1 MANNIREIKTQLSLD
16 GEAAFRKSL
25 KSVDSSLTA
34 LNSELKLVKASF
46 AGSTDEIAKNQA
58 EIDVLQKV
66 NDQLK
71 VKCSALADAVDTT
84 TKAYESAKENAEK
97 MSQAYGE
104 NSDEAKKAWAEVETF
119 GNKMDRFT
127 TQLNNTETKL
137 ANNSNKINELKEAMQ
152 SAEAATEKTGNS
164 FAKTIDSADNELKV
178 LKSELKYT
186 KASFADSQIEVDKYN
201 AELGVTEKIQEQLKI
216 KFDALS
222 DATEKSAQKYA
233 DAKQEAEKL
242 SAEFGENS
250 NQAKKAWESVETLK
264 NELDQLTIKTNNAGA
279 ELANSESKIGKL
291 EKSIQDWGESTKYST
306 RIMEYAFKDA
316 EDTADRL
323 GDAIEDTADD
333 AGSAANGGFTVL
345 KGAAAELVTD
355 GFEKVVD
362 ILKDTVIEMGNVDS
376 AINDFQNK
384 TGATAEEMT
393 QYGETIKDL
402 YRGSIGESM
411 DDISDSA
418 ATVKRSLGDISPE
431 TLEEVTKQAI
441 TLRDVFGFDVQESMR
456 AVKSM
461 MDQFGISATESFN
474 LIVQGYQSGLDQNG
488 DLLDTLNEYSVQ
500 FANSGYDANQMMN
513 MLANGAKEG
522 TWSVDKLGDAVKEF
536 HIRLS
541 DGSADEALAMLGLG
555 TQQAETSTLEL
566 REASVN
572 CTNAQNDLAKSAT
585 DLEKAQLSVTDAQKA
600 YNEAVYTYG
609 ENSYEAQKAANTLE
623 AAQNSVADAQ
633 LKQEEAQINLEKAQS
648 DYNSELNATS
658 VNLDDIKGRLAAGG
672 DTAKQAQD
680 EILTALMGVEDE
692 QQRYTIGQALMGTMW
707 EDLGEDAVKALMNTQ
722 GEIDDTKDAMQ
733 DVIDLHYSDIGTQ
746 WKEVSRIAKTEVV
759 EPLLN
764 KALPKIKDGLN
775 WASENM
781 DSIIPTIKTVGT
793 VVGTAFAAKKIVDFG
808 TAAVNTCKTVKL
820 AFMALNTSNPLG
832 WIAIGVTALAGIG
845 TALYQLGDYGKND
858 TIEINSYT
866 QSLIDK
872 QTELNQK
879 TDEMHD
885 KYKSWEDARNS
896 SLSSVETEYNYYSNL
911 WDSMK
916 NITDENGKIK
926 EGYENRAQVISG
938 ELSDALGIEIDIVDG
953 QVQKYKE
960 LENQVDAVIEKKQL
974 NALLSA
980 DEGSY
985 QEALLNVGDA
995 ASGYAELNDSR
1006 TKLNRRM
1013 ADVVAAKRQ
1022 LDQVGSDTQKMQA
1035 FVDRFG
1041 ETYGITMNDV
1051 ANRCEIVWDK
1061 LDESQNKIQTSLDEN
1076 ADEMQKAQTDM
1087 INYQSEIVNFEDAQ
1101 EAVASGNAD
1110 QIKESTIRLQGHLQT
1125 AETGTKESLTRQRDD
1140 AYANWQRLKQLYEE
1154 GAKGIS
1160 EDMVKNA
1167 YDTYVT
1173 TNDEC
1178 NEYILTARRAGQ
1190 DAPTGF
1196 ANNYIE
1202 SMNTN
1207 MGGIESANSQVS
1219 GGFSKLIDDGIA
1231 AANNKRGEMYDS
1243 FYAIGGDCGSGLED
1257 GINGCLGT
1265 VSAAITN
1272 AADTMIIAMR
1282 NRIDS
1287 HSPSRKFMAIGRDV
1301 DAGLE
1306 LGILNNADDIYTAV
1320 EDVADGATNKMAE
1333 NLDRDLSMKKPI
1345 LTAEYVGSAVSEQA
1359 AASANGV
1366 VIGGVNVTIQRADLS
1381 SEQGV
1386 DQTAIQLSDALISQI
1401 ARKLAAQTRRY
1412 SAAVGG

>member
-1013 ADVVAAKRQ
+1013 TDVVAAKRQ

-1207 MGGIESANSQVS
+1207 MGGIESANSQVP

>member
-58 EIDVLQKV
+58 EIEVLQKV
-66 NDQLK
+66 HDQLQ
-71 VKCSALADAVDTT
+71 VKCDALADAVDST
-84 TKAYESAKENAEK
+84 TKAYEAAKENAKKVSEE
-97 MSQAYGE
+97 YGE
-104 NSDEAKKAWAEVETF
+104 NSEQAKKAWAEVETL

-127 TQLNNTETKL
+127 TQLNNAETKL

-222 DATEKSAQKYA
+222 EATEKSAQKYA

-291 EKSIQDWGESTKYST
+291 EKSIQDWGESTEYST

-333 AGSAANGGFTVL
+333 ADSAANGGFTVL

-522 TWSVDKLGDAVKEF
+522 TWSVDKLGDAVKEL
-536 HIRLS
+536 HINLS

-808 TAAVNTCKTVKL
+808 TDAVNTCRTVKL

-926 EGYENRAQVISG
+926 DGYENRAQVISG
-938 ELSDALGIEIDIVDG
+938 ELSEALGIEIDIVDG

-960 LENQVDAVIEKKQL
+960 LENQVDAVIEKKRA
-974 NALLSA
+974 NALIEA
-980 DEGSY
+980 GAGDY
-985 QEALLNVGDA
+985 QTALMSVGDA
-995 ASGYAELNDSR
+995 AANYAELNDSR

-1013 ADVVAAKRQ
+1013 TDVVAAKRQ
-1022 LDQVGSDTQKMQA
+1022 LDQVGNDTQKMQA

-1051 ANRCEIVWDK
+1051 ANRCEVVWDV
-1061 LDESQNKIQTSLDEN
+1061 LDENQNKIQTSLDEN
-1076 ADEMQKAQTDM
+1076 TEKTKTAQNDM
-1087 INYQSEIVNFEDAQ
+1087 LNYQAEIANYEGLQ
-1101 EAVASGNAD
+1101 EAIASGNAD
-1110 QIKESTIRLQGHLQT
+1110 AIAECTLRLQGHLQT
-1125 AETGTKESLTRQRDD
+1125 AETGTRESLTSQRDD
-1140 AYANWQRLKQLYEE
+1140 AYANWQRLKQLYED
-1154 GAKGIS
+1154 GASGIS
-1160 EDMVKNA
+1160 ESMVKNA
-1167 YDTYVT
+1167 YDTYVA

-1231 AANNKRGEMYDS
+1231 AANSKRGEMYDS
-1243 FYAIGGDCGSGLED
+1243 FYAIGDDCGSGLED
-1257 GINGCLGT
+1257 GINSTLET
-1265 VSAAITN
+1265 VN
-1272 AADTMIIAMR
+1272 AAVINVADNMIVSMR

-1359 AASANGV
+1359 AASANGI

>member
-104 NSDEAKKAWAEVETF
+104 NSDEAKKAWAEVETL

-137 ANNSNKINELKEAMQ
+137 SNNSHKIEELQDAMQ
-152 SAEAATEKTGNS
+152 NADTSTENLGNAFNDTEK
-164 FAKTIDSADNELKV
+164 D
-178 LKSELKYT
+178 
-186 KASFADSQIEVDKYN
+186 ASK
-201 AELGVTEKIQEQLKI
+201 
-216 KFDALS
+216 
-222 DATEKSAQKYA
+222 
-233 DAKQEAEKL
+233 
-242 SAEFGENS
+242 
-250 NQAKKAWESVETLK
+250 
-264 NELDQLTIKTNNAGA
+264 
-279 ELANSESKIGKL
+279 
-291 EKSIQDWGESTKYST
+291 
-306 RIMEYAFKDA
+306 
-316 EDTADRL
+316 L

-333 AGSAANGGFTVL
+333 ADSAANGGFTVL

-572 CTNAQNDLAKSAT
+572 CTKAQNDLAKSAT

-623 AAQNSVADAQ
+623 AAQNGVADAQ

-775 WASENM
+775 WVSENM

-808 TAAVNTCKTVKL
+808 TAAVNTCRTVKL
-820 AFMALNTSNPLG
+820 AFMALSTSNPFGL
-832 WIAIGVTALAGIG
+832 AITAAATLATAVASIG
-845 TALYQLGDYGKND
+845 TAIGGAEGGIKSLIAAFGGPVGLLYVLAESEDAAKN
-858 TIEINSYT
+858 TGREFSRQT
-866 QSLIDK
+866 QALIDK
-872 QTELNQK
+872 QDELNEK
-879 TDEMHD
+879 TDKMYEN
-885 KYKSWEDARNS
+885 YKSWEDARNS
-896 SLSSVETEYNYYSNL
+896 SLSSVETEYDYYNSL

-938 ELSDALGIEIDIVDG
+938 ELSDALGVEIDIVDG

-960 LENQVDAVIEKKQL
+960 LENQIDAVIEKKRLSALVDADMGNYQ
-974 NALLSA
+974 NALM
-980 DEGSY
+980 EI
-985 QEALLNVGDA
+985 GDA
-995 ASGYAELNDSR
+995 SAAYADVATQKDQLEKQLSTARSALRELGDVGNDSVQMQAYAEKYGGLYGFNANDIWQNYEVVR
-1006 TKLNRRM
+1006 QKINDEITGLQNDI
-1013 ADVVAAKRQ
+1013 DVNNEKI
-1022 LDQVGSDTQKMQA
+1022 
-1035 FVDRFG
+1035 G
-1041 ETYGITMNDV
+1041 E
-1051 ANRCEIVWDK
+1051 
-1061 LDESQNKIQTSLDEN
+1061 
-1076 ADEMQKAQTDM
+1076 AQTAL
-1087 INYQSEIVNFEDAQ
+1087 INYQSEIANFEDAQ

-1125 AETGTKESLTRQRDD
+1125 AETGTKESLIRQRDD
-1140 AYANWQRLKQLYEE
+1140 AKANWERLQQLYNE
-1154 GAKGIS
+1154 GSSGIS
-1160 EDMVKNA
+1160 ERMVKNA
-1167 YDTYVT
+1167 YDTYVA
-1173 TNDEC
+1173 TNNEC

-1196 ANNYIE
+1196 ANNYSE
-1202 SMNTN
+1202 SMDAN
-1207 MGGIESANSQVS
+1207 MGAIESANSRVS

-1231 AANNKRGEMYDS
+1231 AANSKRGEMYDS
-1243 FYAIGGDCGSGLED
+1243 FHAIGEDCGSGLED
-1257 GINGCLGT
+1257 GIYSIQET
-1265 VSAAITN
+1265 VN
-1272 AADTMIIAMR
+1272 AAVINVADSMIVSMR

-1359 AASANGV
+1359 AVSANGI

>member
-104 NSDEAKKAWAEVETF
+104 NSDEAKKAWAEVETL

-127 TQLNNTETKL
+127 TQLNNAETKL

-222 DATEKSAQKYA
+222 EATEKSAQKYA

-291 EKSIQDWGESTKYST
+291 EKSIQDWGESTEYST

-333 AGSAANGGFTVL
+333 ADSAANGGFTVL

-572 CTNAQNDLAKSAT
+572 CTKAQNDLTKSAT

-633 LKQEEAQINLEKAQS
+633 SKQEEAQINLEKAQS

-775 WASENM
+775 WVSENM
-781 DSIIPTIKTVGT
+781 DSIIPTIKAVGT

-808 TAAVNTCKTVKL
+808 TAAVNTCRTVKL

-926 EGYENRAQVISG
+926 DGYENRAQVISG
-938 ELSDALGIEIDIVDG
+938 ELSEALGIEIDIVDG

-1013 ADVVAAKRQ
+1013 TDVVAAKRQ

-1051 ANRCEIVWDK
+1051 ANQCEIVWDK

-1160 EDMVKNA
+1160 EDMVKSA

-1219 GGFSKLIDDGIA
+1219 SGFSKLIDDGIA
-1231 AANNKRGEMYDS
+1231 AANSKRGEMYDS
-1243 FYAIGGDCGSGLED
+1243 FHAIGEDCGSGLED
-1257 GINGCLGT
+1257 GIYSIQET
-1265 VSAAITN
+1265 VN
-1272 AADTMIIAMR
+1272 AAVINVADSMIVSMR

-1306 LGILNNADDIYTAV
+1306 LGILNNADDIYAAV
-1320 EDVADGATNKMAE
+1320 ENVADGATNKMAE

>member
-1013 ADVVAAKRQ
+1013 TDVVAAKRQ